1 MYKLK
6 DAPGP
11 GNYNIGLGDNGKI
24 CIDLNWVIL
33 SHLILYSSTNAGPK
47 WGFGSGQRNNLRNTD
62 DPGMIS
68 ADYYCF

>member
-11 GNYNIGLGDNGKI
+11 GNYNIGLGDNG
-24 CIDLNWVIL
+24 
-33 SHLILYSSTNAGPK
+33 PK

-62 DPGMIS
+62 DPGPGAYNLPTFFDDLPKFMMS
-68 ADYYCF
+68 SHPKNNYP